1 MSIRAWLLLKL
12 IPAFSAPFRNVT
24 QLDQTIRKN
33 RAVGPALPPR
43 RARQRF
49 TISDERWGDTRVLRL
64 ADRSDPAVLQRLLYL
79 HGGAFIFH
87 IQAGQWALPIEL
99 LGRLRG
105 AVVTPFYP
113 LAPEQDW
120 RAGIAAARRVYLGLV
135 DECGAHNVVVIGDSA
150 GGGLALSLAQ
160 VLRDAGEPLPAALVL
175 FSPWLDLAV
184 KGDDQP
190 AIQRIDPA
198 LSIEVLRAA
207 GRLWAHD
214 AAVDDPRVSPLFAAQ
229 HGLPPTIVFSGTR
242 DILDSDAVRLAAIN
256 PAITLQRYPGMFHV
270 WAAAPIPE
278 GRRALDQAAAF
289 ICTATAVNCGGGGSH
304 QRNNRDL
311 P

>member
-12 IPAFSAPFRNVT
+12 IPAFSAPVRNVA
-24 QLDQTIRKN
+24 QLDRTIRKN
-33 RAVGPALPPR
+33 RAKGPSLPSR
-43 RARQRF
+43 KARQHF
-49 TISDERWGDTRVLRL
+49 TFSDERWGDTRVLRL
-64 ADRSDPAVLQRLLYL
+64 AARSEPRAPVRLLYL

-87 IQAGQWALPIEL
+87 IQAGQWALPTEL
-99 LGRLRG
+99 LDRLG
-105 AVVTPFYP
+105 GVVLTPFYP
-113 LAPEQDW
+113 LAPEHDW
-120 RAGIAAARRVYLGLV
+120 RAGIDAARRVYLGLV

-198 LSIEVLRAA
+198 LSIEFLRAA

-214 AAVDDPRVSPLFAAQ
+214 AAVDDPRISPLFAAQ

-242 DILDSDAVRLAAIN
+242 DILDSDAVRLAAVN

-278 GRRALDQAAAF
+278 GRRALDQAAAY
-289 ICTATAVNCGGGGSH
+289 IRTATAGNGGGGAQ
-304 QRNNRDL
+304 QRDNRNL

>member
-1 MSIRAWLLLKL
+1 MSIRAWLLLKV
-12 IPAFSAPFRNVT
+12 IPAFSAPFRNVA

-33 RAVGPALPPR
+33 RATGPSLPSR
-43 RARQRF
+43 KARQHF
-49 TISDERWGDTRVLRL
+49 TFSDESWGDTRVLRL
-64 ADRSDPAVLQRLLYL
+64 AGRSEPAAPVRLLYL

-87 IQAGQWALPIEL
+87 IQLGQWALPTEL
-99 LGRLRG
+99 LGRVG
-105 AVVTPFYP
+105 GEVVTPFYP

-120 RAGIAAARRVYLGLV
+120 RAGTAAVRRVYLRLV
-135 DECGAHNVVVIGDSA
+135 DECGAHNIVVISDSA

-160 VLRDAGEPLPAALVL
+160 GLRDEGEPLPAALVL
-175 FSPWLDLAV
+175 FSPWLDLSV

-190 AIQRIDPA
+190 AIQRSDPA
-198 LSIEVLRAA
+198 LSIEFLRAA

-214 AAVDDPRVSPLFAAQ
+214 EAVDDPRVSPLFAAQ

-256 PAITLQRYPGMFHV
+256 PTITLQRYPGMFHV

-289 ICTATAVNCGGGGSH
+289 IRTATPMICGGGG
-304 QRNNRDL
+304 D
-311 P
+311 

>member
-12 IPAFSAPFRNVT
+12 IPAFSAPFRNVA
-24 QLDQTIRKN
+24 QLDRTIRKN
-33 RAVGPALPPR
+33 RAKGPSLPSR
-43 RARQRF
+43 KARQHF
-49 TISDERWGDTRVLRL
+49 TFSDERWGDTRVLRL
-64 ADRSDPAVLQRLLYL
+64 AARSEPRAPVRLLYL

-87 IQAGQWALPIEL
+87 IQAGQWALPTEL
-99 LGRLRG
+99 LDRLG
-105 AVVTPFYP
+105 GVVLTPFYP
-113 LAPEQDW
+113 LAPEHDW
-120 RAGIAAARRVYLGLV
+120 RAGIDAARRVYLGLV

-242 DILDSDAVRLAAIN
+242 DILDSDAVRLAAVN

-278 GRRALDQAAAF
+278 GRRALDQAAAY
-289 ICTATAVNCGGGGSH
+289 IRTATAGNGGGGAQ
-304 QRNNRDL
+304 QRDNRNL

>member
-12 IPAFSAPFRNVT
+12 IPAFSAPFRNVA
-24 QLDQTIRKN
+24 QLDRTIRKN
-33 RAVGPALPPR
+33 RAKGPSLPSR
-43 RARQRF
+43 KARQHF
-49 TISDERWGDTRVLRL
+49 TFSDERWGDTRVLRL
-64 ADRSDPAVLQRLLYL
+64 AARSEPRAPVRLLYL

-87 IQAGQWALPIEL
+87 IQAGQWALPTEL
-99 LGRLRG
+99 LDRLG
-105 AVVTPFYP
+105 GVVLTPFYP
-113 LAPEQDW
+113 LAPEHDW
-120 RAGIAAARRVYLGLV
+120 RAGIDAARRVYLGLV

-214 AAVDDPRVSPLFAAQ
+214 AAVDDQ
-229 HGLPPTIVFSGTR
+229 
-242 DILDSDAVRLAAIN
+242 
-256 PAITLQRYPGMFHV
+256 PAF
-270 WAAAPIPE
+270 
-278 GRRALDQAAAF
+278 RRATRPAADHR
-289 ICTATAVNCGGGGSH
+289 V
-304 QRNNRDL
+304 
-311 P
+311 